1 MTRSVPATDQAVS
14 GSPASRPSARTAPR
28 TVLIVSS
35 FGAFLAFLDATVV
48 NVAFPDIRESFP
60 EADVGGLSWVLNAYN
75 IVFASFLIVLGRLAD
90 LLGRRRTFS
99 TGILVFTLA
108 SVWCALAPSLGMLV
122 AARVLQALGAAMLVP
137 ASLAIIVEAFPPGKR
152 AHAVSLW
159 GASGAV
165 AAALGPPVGGALVEL
180 GGWRWAFLVNLP
192 VGLVAWRLA
201 SRTLVESRA
210 PGRRRLPDLRGAALL
225 AGALTLLTLGLVQSH
240 DWGWADWRTLAALAG
255 AAVLAAGFAVSS
267 RVHPQP
273 LLDPALL
280 AIGPFRVG
288 NTVTA
293 VAGAGFYAY
302 MLTNVLWLQYV
313 WGYDILRAGLALVP
327 GAVVA
332 AVVAARLGPVAQ
344 AHGYRRIVV
353 PGALCWAAAYGWY
366 VTAVGPTP
374 AFWSEWLP
382 GQVLSGIGVGATL
395 PLLGSAALA
404 AVPGGRFATASAV
417 VTASRHVGGA
427 LGIALLVVVIGT
439 PTPAT
444 AEDVLRDGW
453 LFCVAT
459 FVVAAAGSLLLRDVA
474 PTAEQEGDAVPALA
488 DPHIPRQRAATA
500 EATAAPP
507 ERHDTYLERLPGA
520 VRDHLEQAGVRTVL
534 PAGEWLFREGE
545 AAEAMYVVVAGRLE
559 VVIAGEVVR
568 ELGAGSILGELAL
581 LTRGRRSASAR
592 ARRDTTLLA
601 VSHDDFA
608 AAITADPQA
617 PLAVATALAEQLQ
630 SPGRPHRPASSR
642 PAVVSVLGLG
652 PDSPVEDVG
661 ATIAAH
667 LRRHVTVHATG
678 RVGPDGLA
686 RAEQD
691 HDRVVL
697 SAAWPRDRGDEL
709 WWNACLRQADR
720 VVLVARADASPP
732 VPWEGPGGVELVL
745 VGPRPTTEVV
755 AAWSAA
761 LDPWQVALVDE
772 DDLVAGLANLGARLA
787 GQALG
792 LVLAG
797 GGARAFAHLG
807 VLAELEDAGVRVDRL
822 AGCSIG
828 SVVAGLYAL
837 GHDTATVEAI
847 CYQEFVRRNPFG
859 DYTLPTVSLAKGRR
873 KVDAMR
879 RHLGPDHRIESL
891 PRQFRCVSTD
901 LLARDLHV
909 HRSGTLWEAVAASAR
924 LPVLFPPLRSNG
936 SLLVDGGILDNLPVG
951 ALTERDEGPVVAVN
965 IGMGGDAAPGGRR
978 TDRPVRIPALGETLL
993 RTMMIGSAGAVEKAR
1008 AAGAFVITP
1017 PALGVGLL
1025 EFHQLDRMVEAGRL
1039 AARSLLEATG
1049 GDLRLAASSPARQG
1063 PRPGAWRASGRGQA
1077 G

>member
-1 MTRSVPATDQAVS
+1 MTDSIAATDQVVS
-14 GSPASRPSARTAPR
+14 GPPGSRPPARTAPR
-28 TVLIVSS
+28 TVLLVSS
-35 FGAFLAFLDATVV
+35 LGAFLAFLDATVV
-48 NVAFPDIRESFP
+48 NVAFPDIRASFP
-60 EADVGGLSWVLNAYN
+60 EADVSGLSWVLNAYN

-90 LLGRRRTFS
+90 LLGRRRVFS
-99 TGILVFTLA
+99 GGILVFTAA
-108 SVWCALAPSLGMLV
+108 SVWCAVAPSLDMLV
-122 AARVLQALGAAMLVP
+122 TARVLQALGAAMLVP
-137 ASLAIIVEAFPPGKR
+137 ASLGIIVEAFPAGKR

-180 GGWRWAFLVNLP
+180 GGWRLAFLVNLP

-201 SRTLVESRA
+201 NRTLVESRA
-210 PGRRRLPDLRGAALL
+210 PGRRRLPDLRGAGLM
-225 AGALTLLTLGLVQSH
+225 AGALTALTLGLVQSH
-240 DWGWADWRTLAALAG
+240 DWGWADWRTLAALGG
-255 AAVLAAGFAVSS
+255 AVVLGAGFAVSS

-280 AIGPFRVG
+280 AIRPFRVG

-293 VAGAGFYAY
+293 IAGAGFYAY

-344 AHGYRRIVV
+344 TYGYRRVVV
-353 PGALCWAAAYGWY
+353 PGALCWAAAFVWY
-366 VTAVGPTP
+366 VTAVGTAP

-382 GQVLSGIGVGATL
+382 GQVLSGVGVGATL

-417 VTASRHVGGA
+417 VTSSRHVGGA

-439 PTPAT
+439 PTPGT
-444 AEDVLRDGW
+444 AADVLRDGW

-459 FVVAAAGSLLLRDVA
+459 FVVAAAGSMLLRDVV
-474 PTAEQEGDAVPALA
+474 PIAEEDADAVPSLD
-488 DPHIPRQRAATA
+488 DPHIPRQRVATPD
-500 EATAAPP
+500 EAAAPQAP
-507 ERHDTYLERLPGA
+507 TRHDTYLARLPRA
-520 VRDHLEQAGVRTVL
+520 VREHLEQAGVRTVL

-545 AAEAMYVVVAGRLE
+545 PAEAMYVVVAGRLE
-559 VVIAGEVVR
+559 VVIADVVVR

-581 LTRGRRSASAR
+581 LTRGRRSASVR

-601 VSHDDFA
+601 VNREEFA
-608 AAITADPQA
+608 RAIAADPQA

-630 SPGRPHRPASSR
+630 SPGRQDQPSSSQ
-642 PAVVSVLGLG
+642 PSVLSVLGLG
-652 PDSPVEDVG
+652 SDSPVTEVS
-661 ATIAAH
+661 ATLAAH
-667 LRRHVTVHATG
+667 LRRHVTVHASD
-678 RVGPDGLA
+678 RIGPDGLA

-697 SAAWPRDRGDEL
+697 TASWPEGRDDEL

-732 VPWEGPGGVELVL
+732 VRWDGPTGVELVL
-745 VGPRPTTEVV
+745 VGTPPAAGRI
-755 AAWSAA
+755 AAWSA
-761 LDPWQVALVDE
+761 LLEPWQVTLVDE
-772 DDLVAGLANLGARLA
+772 DDLFPGLRNLGVRLA

-807 VLAELEDAGVRVDRL
+807 VLAELEESGIVVDRV

-828 SVVAGLYAL
+828 SVVAGLHAM
-837 GHDTATVEAI
+837 GHDAATVEAL

-859 DYTLPTVSLAKGRR
+859 DYTLPTASLAKGRR
-873 KVDAMR
+873 KLDALR
-879 RHLGPDHRIESL
+879 RNLGPDLQIEAL
-891 PRQFRCVSTD
+891 PRHFRCVSTD
-901 LLARDLHV
+901 LVSRRLHV

-924 LPVLFPPLRSNG
+924 LPVLFAPLRSNG
-936 SLLVDGGILDNLPVG
+936 TLLVDGGILDNLPVV

-965 IGMGGDAAPGGRR
+965 IGMGGDGGGRPHQGG
-978 TDRPVRIPALGETLL
+978 TNRPLRVPALGETLL
-993 RTMMIGSAGAVEKAR
+993 RTMMIGSAGAAEKAR
-1008 AAGAFVITP
+1008 AAGAHVITP
-1017 PALGVGLL
+1017 PTLGVGLL
-1025 EFHQLDRMVEAGRL
+1025 EFHQLDRMVVAGRH
-1039 AARSLLEATG
+1039 AARALLESTG
-1049 GDLRLAASSPARQG
+1049 GNLRPPAVQEV
-1063 PRPGAWRASGRGQA
+1063 PAPAQT
-1077 G
+1077 